1 MRSRL
6 DNTSVHDLPPS
17 STGLAWEGELLGQ
30 PVIHGGLA
38 AINGLQPILDG
49 EHFGSGKRIEGQGG
63 ELGLGGI
70 EPVESGRDGLPVRHR
85 TRTHTSNTSSNHRQ
99 ISATKLKWHKLTHV
113 VRVARN
119 EHSCQRTR
127 LPAMRVG
134 VLGAKGK
141 VGATMVQA
149 VEAADDLTF
158 TSGVDAGDPL
168 SLFTDSQTEVV
179 IDFTHPDVVMDNL
192 NYLID
197 NGIHA
202 VVGTTGFTD
211 ERVQQVKTWLEESR
225 TTAVLIAPNFAIGAV
240 LSMHFAKQAARFFES
255 AEVIEL
261 HHPQKADAPSGTAAR
276 TARLIAEARK
286 GLPPNPDATSTGL
299 EGARGADVD
308 GIPVHSVRL
317 AGLVAHQEVLFGT
330 QGETLTIRH
339 DSLDRTSFVP
349 GVLLAVRAVREHPGL
364 TVGLE
369 SFLDL
374 A

>member
-1 MRSRL
+1 
-6 DNTSVHDLPPS
+6 
-17 STGLAWEGELLGQ
+17 
-30 PVIHGGLA
+30 
-38 AINGLQPILDG
+38 
-49 EHFGSGKRIEGQGG
+49 
-63 ELGLGGI
+63 
-70 EPVESGRDGLPVRHR
+70 
-85 TRTHTSNTSSNHRQ
+85 
-99 ISATKLKWHKLTHV
+99 
-113 VRVARN
+113 
-119 EHSCQRTR
+119 
-127 LPAMRVG
+127 MRVG

-158 TSGVDAGDPL
+158 TAGVDAGDQL
-168 SLFTDSQTEVV
+168 SLFTDSQTEIV
-179 IDFTHPDVVMDNL
+179 IDFTHPDVVMENL
-192 NYLID
+192 KFLID

-211 ERVQQVKTWLEESR
+211 ERLGKVKAWLADKPDV
-225 TTAVLIAPNFAIGAV
+225 AVLIAPNFAIGAV
-240 LSMHFAKQAARFFES
+240 LSMRFAKQAARFFES

-349 GVLLAVRAVREHPGL
+349 GVLLAVRTVGEHPGL

-369 SFLDL
+369 PLLDL
-374 A
+374 T